1 MEKAARG
8 VNARFGFTQAEY
20 HRDYFIS
27 LLNSLSGICSGKYT
41 ESSYRDIRTG
51 KIYKSTSFWSK
62 ALPMLNE
69 FYQKFYVDKVKIVP
83 LDLSLL
89 TPLAFAHWVMQDG
102 SLGTSKGLYLCTDSF
117 THKDVMRLTQYLI
130 KNYNINCSIHKA
142 GKNHRIYISAKSLE
156 NVKNII
162 LPFMN
167 LVDNLSF
174 FYWLTLYK
182 QKKMN
187 ENIKSISL
195 PEIKSFQNKRFL
207 ITHYNILKETIIY
220 SSPSGTRWDIGKQR
234 IFCTISTPRN
244 RALWAWSQPAYAGWD
259 PHPYFVTGFTDGEGS
274 FYISL
279 NRRISNKSGWNVLY
293 GFSILISEKDG
304 DLLQKIK
311 LYFGVGNI
319 RRVSNNKLEYRVSNV
334 KDLINV
340 IIPHFEKYPLL
351 TKKQA
356 DFILF
361 KSAIYSISQGK
372 HLTKSGIDELVSIKA
387 SMNRGL
393 SSALMNY
400 FPAVI
405 PVKRPVV
412 ESLKINDPN
421 WLSGFTNAEG
431 CFYVSVVTSKT
442 KIGYAVHL
450 WFILTQ
456 HSRDIALFEVIKK
469 YLHCGNLT
477 IKTQNSVVRYKVSK
491 FTDNF
496 NVIIPF
502 FLKYPFHGVKKKDF
516 TDFCKVAYLMSNKAH
531 LTFEGLQEIKKI
543 QKGMNTGREGYSL

>member
-1 MEKAARG
+1 ME
-8 VNARFGFTQAEY
+8 T
-20 HRDYFIS
+20 
-27 LLNSLSGICSGKYT
+27 
-41 ESSYRDIRTG
+41 
-51 KIYKSTSFWSK
+51 
-62 ALPMLNE
+62 
-69 FYQKFYVDKVKIVP
+69 
-83 LDLSLL
+83 
-89 TPLAFAHWVMQDG
+89 
-102 SLGTSKGLYLCTDSF
+102 
-117 THKDVMRLTQYLI
+117 
-130 KNYNINCSIHKA
+130 
-142 GKNHRIYISAKSLE
+142 
-156 NVKNII
+156 VKNII
-162 LPFMN
+162 LPFMH
-167 LVDNLSF
+167 LEDSLAF

-195 PEIKSFQNKRFL
+195 PEIKSFKNNRFL
-207 ITHYNILKETIIY
+207 ITHCNILKETIIY
-220 SSPSGTRWDIGKQR
+220 SSPSGTRWYRGKQR
-234 IFCTISTPRN
+234 IFCRISTPRN
-244 RALWAWSQPAYAGWD
+244 LN
-259 PHPYFVTGFTDGEGS
+259 PYFVTGFTDEEGS

-279 NRRISNKSGWNVLY
+279 NRRISNKSGWNVLC
-293 GFSILISEKDG
+293 GFSILISQKDG
-304 DLLQKIK
+304 GLLQKIK
-311 LYFGVGNI
+311 LFFGVGNI
-319 RRVSNNKLEYRVSNV
+319 RRVSNNRLEYRVSNV

-361 KSAIYSISQGK
+361 KSAIYWISQGK

-393 SSALMNY
+393 SPALMNY

-412 ESLKINDPN
+412 ETLKINDPN

-431 CFYVSVVTSKT
+431 CLYVSVVTSKT

-491 FTDNF
+491 FADNF

-502 FLKYPFHGVKKKDF
+502 FLKYPFHGVKKKF
-516 TDFCKVAYLMSNKAH
+516 Y
-531 LTFEGLQEIKKI
+531 
-543 QKGMNTGREGYSL
+543 RR